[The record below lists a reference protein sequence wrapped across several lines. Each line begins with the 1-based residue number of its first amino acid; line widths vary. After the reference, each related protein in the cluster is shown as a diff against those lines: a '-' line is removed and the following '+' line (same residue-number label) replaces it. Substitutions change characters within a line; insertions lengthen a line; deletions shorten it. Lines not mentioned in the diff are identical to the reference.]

1 MRRTAL
7 IVLGAPVLLGV
18 LALLGD
24 PRGRPRFVV
33 AVDAAVDTPR
43 VVEGDEVLTA
53 LTDQPHR

>member
-33 AVDAAVDTPR
+33 AVDAAA
-43 VVEGDEVLTA
+43 EAAALLTA
-53 LTDQPHR
+53 LTDQPHL